1 MMRRPG
7 DAALCGRWY
16 AADVAQS
23 PTVAVLQLKWR
34 GYPPPPPPGP
44 RPPWEPDARAFSVIS
59 ESLED
64 SRCE

>member
-34 GYPPPPPPGP
+34 GYPTPPPSRAATALG
-44 RPPWEPDARAFSVIS
+44 AR
-59 ESLED
+59 
-64 SRCE
+64 C